1 MTQNGHVGSQ
11 PPKKGSDDEDQKED
25 ESEDENEED
34 SKLPAEGLGIL
45 SLDDNSVKS
54 FRLAEWSACQ
64 SVDVK
69 FPIEPA
75 NRPVPAVLPIG
86 TTAVLLEYSATD
98 RMVYCQLAKDVER
111 AGGRALV
118 LVADREMLSS
128 MNTGVFIVSASS
140 RNLTT
145 SWATPRRHLGAAS
158 SSRRRAVVSAPR
170 RRLGAAPS
178 SRRRAVSSAPRRL
191 VDAAPS
197 RRRRAVSSAQ

>member
-11 PPKKGSDDEDQKED
+11 PPQKGSDDEDQKED

-75 NRPVPAVLPIG
+75 NRPVPAVHPKPSS
-86 TTAVLLEYSATD
+86 SATPSD
-98 RMVYCQLAKDVER
+98 KLTLMR
-111 AGGRALV
+111 RALSPCILEPIYHGYQQMV
-118 LVADREMLSS
+118 HRCRVK
-128 MNTGVFIVSASS
+128 
-140 RNLTT
+140 
-145 SWATPRRHLGAAS
+145 
-158 SSRRRAVVSAPR
+158 
-170 RRLGAAPS
+170 
-178 SRRRAVSSAPRRL
+178 
-191 VDAAPS
+191 
-197 RRRRAVSSAQ
+197 